1 MSARAIVAAAGLGAL
16 LALPLAA
23 RAAPGGPAGDP
34 EAKARDWFT
43 DTVLV
48 TQEGKPVRFYT
59 DVLREKVVVIDFI
72 FTRCVGACPVLTM
85 RMNAVRREL
94 GDLFGEKVRY
104 VSISID
110 PEYDTP
116 QELAKFAAKH
126 GAEHPEWLFL
136 TGKKEDVKAVVAR
149 LGQWTDDPAEHST
162 LFIAGNAR
170 ERHWTK
176 IRMDAPVEAF
186 ALQVRKLV
194 GGSALTLVPA
204 AEPVR

>member
-23 RAAPGGPAGDP
+23 SAGQAGPGDA
-34 EAKARDWFT
+34 EAKAREWFT

-59 DVLREKVVVIDFI
+59 DVLREKVVLIDFI

-116 QELAKFAAKH
+116 QELAKFAKTH

-186 ALQVRKLV
+186 ALQIRKLV